1 MIRTLRAFF
10 LGRLLR
16 EKLLLVAFALLGVL
30 MWLSNTSKRLGAFW
44 REQHSTTVALADQQ
58 RWLDNRKVLENA
70 AQKAASRL
78 DPAQTLDGTRLLA
91 AVGTLAAEAGLR
103 NTSSGTPTDQ
113 SSGQI
118 SIHTVPYTINRAD
131 WESLKKFYVALS
143 ARSPYIGIEKFTLNS
158 DRANPAQLNLALTVS
173 SVEVNLTR

>member
-30 MWLSNTSKRLGAFW
+30 MWLSDTSKRLRAFW
-44 REQHSTTVALADQQ
+44 REQHTTTVALADQQ

-103 NTSSGTPTDQ
+103 NTSSGTPTGQ
-113 SSGQI
+113 SPTPSTAPIGNP
-118 SIHTVPYTINRAD
+118 SKNSTSPCLRVRPT
-131 WESLKKFYVALS
+131 S
-143 ARSPYIGIEKFTLNS
+143 ASK
-158 DRANPAQLNLALTVS
+158 NL
-173 SVEVNLTR
+173 R